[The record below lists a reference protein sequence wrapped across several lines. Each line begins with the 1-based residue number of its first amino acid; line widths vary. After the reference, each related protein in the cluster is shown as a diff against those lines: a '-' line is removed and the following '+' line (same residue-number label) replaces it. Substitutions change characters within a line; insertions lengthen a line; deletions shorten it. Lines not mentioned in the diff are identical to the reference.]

1 MFIKKITIVLGVF
14 LALLTKSQTNS
25 LVVFS
30 NVGQVFT
37 LTLNDKISNKVPE
50 SNVKAFYLG
59 TGWQKVKISTTV
71 NNKEMILIDSFFIA
85 DKYNNKEFT
94 YVLTETTYKLTFNS
108 IEEPSAPA
116 IPIVPEAP
124 KEIVPLVDNSI
135 YGNLYQAKKNKPVF
149 FNNYNKEEKKCSVD
163 LSDNEIKYALNL
175 FKKCNDDEVVL
186 IYLNTILENNCYSSI
201 QLNHL
206 ISSLNLEMDI
216 LNSVK
221 KGFPHVTD
229 KENINIIAPALK
241 YQSMKDAF
249 TRFLQDEQAVIKQNN
264 LNCKIAISDSKFNE
278 LMAAIKEKKY
288 ENEKTLVAKKQLIS
302 SCVNTIQTQKII
314 ALFSHDRE
322 RIEVMK
328 SAYNTL
334 VDKENAK
341 NLVSEFQF
349 QETRD
354 EFIKYIENK

>member
-1 MFIKKITIVLGVF
+1 MFIKKITIVLCVF

-37 LTLNDKISNKVPE
+37 LTLNDEIANKVPE
-50 SNVKAFYLG
+50 SNVKAFNLS
-59 TGWQKVKISTTV
+59 TGWQKVKVSKNL
-71 NNKEMILIDSFFIA
+71 NNKEMILVDSFFIA
-85 DKYNNKEFT
+85 DKYINKEFT
-94 YVLTETTYKLTFNS
+94 YVFTETANKLTFNS

-116 IPIVPEAP
+116 IPNVPEAP

-135 YGNLYQAKKNKPVF
+135 YGNLYQAKNNKPVF
-149 FNNYNKEEKKCSVD
+149 FNNYNKEEKKCTVD
-163 LSDNEIKYALNL
+163 LSDKEINYALNL

-186 IYLNTILENNCYSSI
+186 IYLNTILENNCYTSI
-201 QLNHL
+201 QLNQL

-216 LNSVK
+216 LNSAK

-229 KENINIIAPALK
+229 KQNINILVPALK

-249 TRFLQDEQAVIKQNN
+249 ARFLQDEQAVIKQNN

-278 LMAAIKEKKY
+278 LIAAIKEKKY
-288 ENEKTLVAKKQLIS
+288 ENEKTIVAKKQLVS
-302 SCVNTIQTQKII
+302 SCINTIQAQKIV

-328 SAYNTL
+328 SAFNTL